1 VITGRRDS
9 QLSVEHGLF
18 SLSKVIFEFHSVM
31 FVFRLQFLLKGEF
44 RACLAFPRFERF
56 EQLGPL

>member
-1 VITGRRDS
+1 
-9 QLSVEHGLF
+9 
-18 SLSKVIFEFHSVM
+18 M

-44 RACLAFPRFERF
+44 RTCLAFPRFKRF